1 MIFAG
6 FSLSCDGCKMIFYF
20 QHSFHVDGYLSIRQ
34 LLTLCCKQENTLFLI
49 NIIGMD
55 SGICFLNGVSFVSVN
70 ISVLTFSQIWP
81 PRVASDQLLGPCD
94 VLPSFFE
101 RFLHFS
107 HRRYWPLWDLP
118 SPATGLFMFRTSP
131 GSFVWVVLE
140 HNMWAPG
147 CHVSFPCA
155 GIDLGAQ
162 TFGGE
167 KGVGAEGRRLSKGVV
182 WGIV

>member
-1 MIFAG
+1 
-6 FSLSCDGCKMIFYF
+6 MIFYF

-107 HRRYWPLWDLP
+107 HRKYWPLWDLP